1 MIATAIA
8 LPKADVH
15 VVRKSYFGDKR
26 KFEIYSGFKVR
37 EAVES
42 RRGKSV
48 TFPDLASGIADDTYA
63 KRLALSAAAKTLPIA
78 NGPKLARWRGE
89 VRKVLG
95 EVVA

>member
-63 KRLALSAAAKTLPIA
+63 KRLALSAAAQALPI
-78 NGPKLARWRGE
+78 GDRSELARWRGE
-89 VRKVLG
+89 VRNVPG